1 MAFGG
6 FEQGKHSVNTP
17 MSEINVTPMVDVM
30 LVLLVIFIL
39 TAPLF
44 HHEIPIN
51 LPNVEAKSSREQ
63 PETVNL
69 DIDTHGRLFWNNRVL
84 PKQDLEST
92 LCAAASKNPQ
102 PILQIRADNET
113 RYENVAKVMAA
124 AQTAGMNKLG
134 FVTEPKLS
142 PAATDVSTSTTKPK
156 SSAQPNSKTP

>member
-6 FEQGKHSVNTP
+6 FEHGPHSVNTP
-17 MSEINVTPMVDVM
+17 MAEINVTPMVDVM

-51 LPNVEAKSSREQ
+51 LPNVEAQSSGQQ
-63 PETVNL
+63 PETVTL

-84 PKQDLEST
+84 PNKDLEST
-92 LCAAASKNPQ
+92 LRATASKNPQ
-102 PILQIRADNET
+102 PPLQIRADNET

-124 AQTAGMNKLG
+124 AQTAGITKLG

-142 PAATDVSTSTTKPK
+142 PTPAAANNSTNKLERKKP
-156 SSAQPNSKTP
+156 